1 MSYPTTVNDW
11 RIALFAYTPAET
23 PENADLWASVEQ
35 AQAVRSVVLSLVD
48 FFHAAKSHADLDAD
62 GLRLLVGAAHLIAE
76 NGFYGLGGEAA
87 VVLATR
93 AGDVPE
99 PARVYPIGEGLL

>member
-1 MSYPTTVNDW
+1 MNYPTTIPAW
-11 RIALFAYTPAET
+11 REALFAYTPAET

-35 AQAVRSVVLSLVD
+35 AQRVRSTVVSLVE
-48 FFHAAKSHADLDAD
+48 FFNAAKSHPDLDAD

-76 NGFYGLGGEAA
+76 NGFHDLGGEAA

-99 PARVYPIGEGLL
+99 PAPVDPIGEGLL